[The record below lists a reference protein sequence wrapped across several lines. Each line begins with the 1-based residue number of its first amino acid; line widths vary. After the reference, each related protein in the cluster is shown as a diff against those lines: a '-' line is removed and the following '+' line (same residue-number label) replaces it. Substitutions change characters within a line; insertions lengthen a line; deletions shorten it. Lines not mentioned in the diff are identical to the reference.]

1 MPSNSLLF
9 KVSCL
14 YLIAHLLS
22 CCSGCI
28 CENECSYTE
37 LASIEVSNLDN
48 AGQTPIE
55 PISDTLDAL
64 SFMLEIKFHGKAP
77 VQSCSN
83 VLQQC
88 LRSLSNPALAMKCSG
103 PVFLSPDTLRMITI
117 QSTADFNE
125 NYPAGS
131 DLSALFE
138 AEYESAFDSNVFF
151 RYETFDSTAYWPPQ
165 RFARYYLFSTPDE
178 IQTHRFIV
186 TATLK
191 NGVLFSDTT
200 SSICLR

>member
-1 MPSNSLLF
+1 MERIPNRLFLFCFVFLLF
-9 KVSCL
+9 PRISSVSAQEL
-14 YLIAHLLS
+14 EPRAYSNVPVGLNFVLA
-22 CCSGCI
+22 GY
-28 CENECSYTE
+28 SYSAGGV
-37 LASIEVSNLDN
+37 LFDPAIPIDN
-48 AGQTPIE
+48 ANIKTHGMIYAYARAIRVGGMSGKVDVILPY
-55 PISDTLDAL
+55 AWL
-64 SFMLEIKFHGKAP
+64 SG
-77 VQSCSN
+77 
-83 VLQQC
+83 
-88 LRSLSNPALAMKCSG
+88 
-103 PVFLSPDTLRMITI
+103 
-117 QSTADFNE
+117 TADFNE